1 MPLRDHFHTS
11 STYLKWEALHGGWP
25 MIIAQRLNSIMPEE
39 YIAQPGVRLGDSMEI
54 DVATFERESG
64 SGSLSSLDGKGGLT
78 VASWAPARPN
88 ILLETEF
95 PESDEY
101 EVQIYTRDE
110 FRLVAAIELVSPS
123 NKDRPENRKTFVN
136 KCESLLKREVC
147 VAIVDVVTSRTEN
160 LYGELL
166 DELSAQHTTISHGAI
181 YAVSCRGRR
190 SGLRWRLETWDHEL
204 AVGAV
209 LPTLPLWLA
218 EDVMIPLELET
229 TYEETCRSLRIH

>member
-1 MPLRDHFHTS
+1 
-11 STYLKWEALHGGWP
+11 

-54 DVATFERESG
+54 DIATFERESG
-64 SGSLSSLDGKGGLT
+64 SGSLSSTDGKGGLT
-78 VASWAPARPN
+78 VASWAPATPN
-88 ILLETEF
+88 ILLETAF

-101 EVQIYTRDE
+101 EVNIYTRDE

-147 VAIVDVVTSRTEN
+147 VAIVDVVTSRTAN

-166 DELSAQHTTISHGAI
+166 DELSAQRTAISHSAI
-181 YAVSCRGRR
+181 YAASCRGRR
-190 SGLRWRLETWDHEL
+190 SGCGWRLETWDHEL
-204 AVGAV
+204 TVGAT

-229 TYEETCRSLRIH
+229 TYEETCRSLRIL